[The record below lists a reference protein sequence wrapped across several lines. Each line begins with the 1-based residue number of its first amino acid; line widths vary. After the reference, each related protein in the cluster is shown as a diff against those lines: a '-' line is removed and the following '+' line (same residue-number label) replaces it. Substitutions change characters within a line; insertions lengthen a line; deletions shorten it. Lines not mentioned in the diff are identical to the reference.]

1 MHFKKSFLSILS
13 IIFCL
18 VIMTGSSSAQ
28 DKSSAN
34 LKKKGVTG
42 NKNSNLVAS
51 NTLAD
56 KTKIDKVNLESLS
69 SSLSRFVPKLET
81 NTADRDEVMY
91 KVIEYLNT
99 PYLWGGTS
107 KRGIDC
113 SAFVQS
119 VMYQA
124 LGVSIPRTSLE
135 QSGVGVDVSTEE
147 LKFGDLLFFDTMN
160 KGRVSHVG
168 IYLQDGYFVH
178 SGSKTGVIVADL
190 NSDFYSRTFL
200 KAKRVIEEPQA
211 QN

>member
-1 MHFKKSFLSILS
+1 MHFKKPFLSILS

-28 DKSSAN
+28 NKSSAN
-34 LKKKGVTG
+34 LKKGVTDY
-42 NKNSNLVAS
+42 KNSKDLVAT
-51 NTLAD
+51 NTLKD
-56 KTKIDKVNLESLS
+56 KVKIDKVNLESLS
-69 SSLSRFVPKLET
+69 SSLSRFVPKVES

-160 KGRVSHVG
+160 KGRVTHVA
-168 IYLQDGYFVH
+168 IYMQDGYFVH
-178 SGSKTGVIVADL
+178 SGSKTGVAVASL
-190 NSDFYSRTFL
+190 ESEFYARTFL
-200 KAKRVIEEPQA
+200 KAKRVIEEPQ